1 MVTLVENSFHGTGEG
16 EAKFQ
21 WAGDLM
27 EDEVMET
34 VHED

>member
-1 MVTLVENSFHGTGEG
+1 MTLVENSFLGAGEV

-27 EDEVMET
+27 GDEVIKT
-34 VHED
+34 VYED